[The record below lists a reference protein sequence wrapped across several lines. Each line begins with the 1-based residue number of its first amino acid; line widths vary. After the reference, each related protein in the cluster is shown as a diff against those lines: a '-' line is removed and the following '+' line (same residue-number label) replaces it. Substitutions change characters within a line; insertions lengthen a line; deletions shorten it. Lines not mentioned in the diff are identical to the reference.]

1 MPKPELVTLATHQQD
16 GLTYS
21 LVVNAIDPAALEGGA
36 ANSIRLEP
44 KVVVTITGD
53 RT

>member
-21 LVVNAIDPAALEGGA
+21 LVVNAIDPAALQGGQV
-36 ANSIRLEP
+36 NTVQLEP
-44 KVVVTITGD
+44 KVIVTITGD
-53 RT
+53 RA